1 MTKKLSKSSYDSA
14 VKRIRALMQ
23 NWFERGVDLFIE
35 LRSIDQ
41 SGVWRHPGHAT
52 FSDFLR
58 TEFPT
63 ALGMERYQNVLNAV
77 DVYGV
82 KRVKQIGIESCHAVT
97 VKALIDDPIKR
108 ALLERGI
115 DNFVK
120 KNGCAPD
127 RNKVRDLVSSIAP
140 ETRRVPRELTMTSQ
154 EEKLRKE
161 LTTAKKRITKL
172 EQDVRALRKDN
183 AMLKMK
189 RKAKP
194 LERVRL
200 AKKKKAG
207 AKRSSAR
214 APN

>member
-14 VKRIRALMQ
+14 VNRIRALMQ
-23 NWFERGVDLFIE
+23 NWFEKGVDLFIE
-35 LRSIDQ
+35 LRAIDQ

-52 FSDFLR
+52 FGDFLR
-58 TEFPT
+58 AEFPT
-63 ALGMERYQNVLNAV
+63 ALGMERYQNVLNALN
-77 DVYGV
+77 VYGI

-115 DNFVK
+115 DNFIK

-161 LTTAKKRITKL
+161 LSTAKERIKEL
-172 EQDVRALRKDN
+172 EQDVRTLRKNN
-183 AMLKMK
+183 AILKK
-189 RKAKP
+189 KQKQKAKP
-194 LERVRL
+194 R
-200 AKKKKAG
+200 AH
-207 AKRSSAR
+207 AR
-214 APN
+214 A

>member
-1 MTKKLSKSSYDSA
+1 MAKELNKRSYDSS
-14 VKRIRALMQ
+14 VKRIRALLQ
-23 NWFERGVDLFIE
+23 NWFEKGVDLFVE
-35 LRSIDQ
+35 LRAVDQ

-58 TEFPT
+58 AEFPT
-63 ALGMERYQNVLNAV
+63 ALGMERYQNVLNAIN
-77 DVYGV
+77 VYGV

-97 VKALIDDPIKR
+97 VKALIDDPVKR

-140 ETRRVPRELTMTSQ
+140 ETRRVPKELTMIGQ
-154 EEKLRKE
+154 EAALSKALVV
-161 LTTAKKRITKL
+161 AKKRIKEL

-183 AMLKMK
+183 AMLKK
-189 RKAKP
+189 KQKAKP
-194 LERVRL
+194 
-200 AKKKKAG
+200 
-207 AKRSSAR
+207 R
-214 APN
+214 AHAEA

>member
-14 VKRIRALMQ
+14 VNRIRALMQ
-23 NWFERGVDLFIE
+23 NWFEKGVDLFIE
-35 LRSIDQ
+35 LRAIDQ

-52 FSDFLR
+52 FGDFLR
-58 TEFPT
+58 AEFPT
-63 ALGMERYQNVLNAV
+63 ALGMERYQNVLNALN
-77 DVYGV
+77 VYGI

-115 DNFVK
+115 DNFIK

-161 LTTAKKRITKL
+161 LSTAKERIKEL
-172 EQDVRALRKDN
+172 EQDVRTLRKNN
-183 AMLKMK
+183 AILKK
-189 RKAKP
+189 KQKQKAKP
-194 LERVRL
+194 R
-200 AKKKKAG
+200 AHA
-207 AKRSSAR
+207 RS
-214 APN
+214 